1 MDKLQQGKFW
11 SDKSKISP
19 HPKCSQ
25 MLELVSQSL
34 CLCALE
40 YLKADWKTYSNS
52 RDGPSFSKGWTR
64 YPPDIFQSALVH
76 DFYLT
81 KVKSAGACRD
91 VPHWWIMLL
100 PLTSAV
106 YIMTSNRFHCFCT
119 KMVNALK
126 ATLLTLRFSAYRQ
139 KHTTSSQLSST
150 EVMFLFEFEP
160 FLALQ
165 RYCSTPYATWRHH
178 ITHPSCPFS
187 SPVEHS
193 SDNPVVL
200 HFIKKSKLIIFR
212 AEYVSCLEIKIS
224 LIPIIANFN

>member
-11 SDKSKISP
+11 SDTSKISP

-34 CLCALE
+34 CALE
-40 YLKADWKTYSNS
+40 YLKVDWETYSNS
-52 RDGPSFSKGWTR
+52 RDGPAFSKGWTR

-100 PLTSAV
+100 PLTSAA
-106 YIMTSNRFHCFCT
+106 YIMTSNRFYCFCT

-126 ATLLTLRFSAYRQ
+126 ATLLTL
-139 KHTTSSQLSST
+139 LC
-150 EVMFLFEFEP
+150 
-160 FLALQ
+160 LQ
-165 RYCSTPYATWRHH
+165 TKAH
-178 ITHPSCPFS
+178 
-187 SPVEHS
+187 
-193 SDNPVVL
+193 
-200 HFIKKSKLIIFR
+200 HFIPTEFNWS
-212 AEYVSCLEIKIS
+212 YVSFRVWAFPCTAVILQHTICNLKASYHTCL
-224 LIPIIANFN
+224 LPFQQPYWTQ